1 MKKNYFFSFLL
12 TIAFTLTTLSQ
23 VTINE
28 FEPNPTG
35 SDPAEDEVELKGTPN
50 TSFDLWILSIESDSG
65 NPGVVDRVNNVT
77 GTFDANGIAI
87 ATIEDL
93 ENPSFTLVLCD
104 NFTGEI
110 GDDLDTNGDGTVDV
124 DLTVLGNVLDAI
136 GIPDNTGDEANLY
149 GAQLGGADFKF
160 TGSEPVLVFR
170 DGTTDAWYALN
181 NLESTEVLSIAAEPL
196 PVANFNTSP
205 ASFTFG
211 STNPIYT
218 EPVGPSLVFDEPA
231 DEALLSPVTSEV
243 PVELIITNFTLS
255 GDDGNGDTDS
265 QGDGYVKATLE
276 VTGESPTVSK
286 FFTTTPPNIEVQV
299 GKTYT
304 LTAELVDN
312 SGNSLDPKVESIVSF
327 SVATYTDVISISDLR
342 NGTEGNYYRLDGDN
356 VTLTYARSSRNQ
368 KYIQDQTGGILID
381 DSAGVI
387 STEYS
392 TYAVMPILTGRLGSF
407 GGVLQL
413 IPDQDPGASQFNNDG
428 FQPVQVSLADYVANF
443 ENYES
448 ELITINDI
456 SFDSGDVG
464 NNFASST
471 NYDIT
476 SGQTSSVFRTNF
488 FEADYIDTAIPDG
501 SYNITAFGGEF
512 NGTPQITAINLAG
525 IVLGV
530 QQNQIEG
537 FTTFPNPVTN
547 GELTIT
553 SGSTTS
559 KVVSIYNVLGKQVLT
574 DVFLGTFKT
583 VNLANFSSGIYILK
597 VAEGNKI
604 ATKKLVIK

>member
-1 MKKNYFFSFLL
+1 MKKNYFITLALCFVSLISLGQTTVFQESFEGQNSG
-12 TIAFTLTTLSQ
+12 TPSITCNDGTGDFFTVTDGSDIASFYSVSGQDGDKYFAAMDTDASECGADVATLTFND
-23 VTINE
+23 INISG
-28 FEPNPTG
+28 FSNLTFAVLL
-35 SDPAEDEVELKGTPN
+35 AEDK
-50 TSFDLWILSIESDSG
+50 
-65 NPGVVDRVNNVT
+65 
-77 GTFDANGIAI
+77 
-87 ATIEDL
+87 
-93 ENPSFTLVLCD
+93 
-104 NFTGEI
+104 
-110 GDDLDTNGDGTVDV
+110 DGTNFDWDGDTLFYIEVD
-124 DLTVLGNVLDAI
+124 I
-136 GIPDNTGDEANLY
+136 DNTGNFTKILQVGASANSGSNLSQPMIDTDFDGIGDGAEITDIFAEYTASITSGNEVDIRVVFENLDAGDEDIAIDNIR
-149 GAQLGGADFKF
+149 
-160 TGSEPVLVFR
+160 LV
-170 DGTTDAWYALN
+170 DGEISSPPSLAITGTTN
-181 NLESTEVLSIAAEPL
+181 NQI
-196 PVANFNTSP
+196 FSP
-205 ASFTFG
+205 A
-211 STNPIYT
+211 
-218 EPVGPSLVFDEPA
+218 
-231 DEALLSPVTSEV
+231 TSEV
-243 PVELIITNFTLS
+243 SVAFSVNNFSLS
-255 GDDGNGDTDS
+255 GDNGQGES
-265 QGDGYVKATLE
+265 NGQGDGFIKATLDVE
-276 VTGESPTVSK
+276 GQTDPITN
-286 FFTTTPPNIEVQV
+286 FFTTTPPDIEVQV

-356 VTLTYARSSRNQ
+356 VTLTYARDSRNQ

-448 ELITINDI
+448 ELITISDI

-471 NYDIT
+471 SYDIT
-476 SGQTSSVFRTNF
+476 SGQTSSIFRTNF
-488 FEADYIDTAIPDG
+488 SEADYIGTAIPSG
-501 SYNITAFGGEF
+501 TVNITAFGAEF
-512 NGTPQITAINLAG
+512 NGTPQIIAINLAG

-553 SGSTTS
+553 SGSATS

-574 DVFLGTFKT
+574 DVFSGTFKT

-597 VAEGNKI
+597 VAEGDKI

>member
-1 MKKNYFFSFLL
+1 MKKNYFLMLTLLFVSLVSFGQTTIFQESFETGNTGTASQDCTDNFNDFFTRTDGSNINSNYEVSGQDGDWFFAAMDIDGAPCDMNPSTLEFNNIDISGATNLNFAILL
-12 TIAFTLTTLSQ
+12 
-23 VTINE
+23 
-28 FEPNPTG
+28 
-35 SDPAEDEVELKGTPN
+35 AEDDDGTN
-50 TSFDLWILSIESDSG
+50 QDWDDADNFKIEYDIDNS
-65 NPGVVDRVNNVT
+65 
-77 GTFDANGIAI
+77 GTFSTLLEVKTTESGSNNEPFLDGVAI
-87 ATIEDL
+87 T
-93 ENPSFTLVLCD
+93 NVFTE
-104 NFTGEI
+104 FI
-110 GDDLDTNGDGTVDV
+110 K
-124 DLTVLGNVLDAI
+124 AI
-136 GIPDNTGDEANLY
+136 PA
-149 GAQLGGADFKF
+149 
-160 TGSEPVLVFR
+160 TGSEIDIKMTFLLNSGDEDIAIDNIRLV
-170 DGTTDAWYALN
+170 DG
-181 NLESTEVLSIAAEPL
+181 EISSPPSIAITG
-196 PVANFNTSP
+196 VTDNQVFSP
-205 ASFTFG
+205 A
-211 STNPIYT
+211 
-218 EPVGPSLVFDEPA
+218 
-231 DEALLSPVTSEV
+231 TSEV
-243 PVELIITNFTLS
+243 AVSFSIANFTLS
-255 GDDGNGDTDS
+255 GDSGSGASDNS
-265 QGDGYVKATLE
+265 GDGYVKTTLVVE
-276 VTGESPTVSK
+276 QTNTVQNFFTDSPT
-286 FFTTTPPNIEVQV
+286 PIEVIV
-299 GKTYT
+299 GSTYT
-304 LTAELVDN
+304 ATAELVDN
-312 SGNSLDPKVESIVSF
+312 AGNSLDPKVESSVTF
-327 SVATYTDVISISDLR
+327 SIASYTEVISISDLR

-356 VTLTYARSSRNQ
+356 VTLTYARDSRNQ

-476 SGQTSSVFRTNF
+476 SGQTSSIFRTNF
-488 FEADYIDTAIPDG
+488 SEADYIGTAIPSG
-501 SYNITAFGGEF
+501 TVNITAFGAEF
-512 NGTPQITAINLAG
+512 NGTPQIIAINLAG

-553 SGSTTS
+553 SGSATS

-574 DVFLGTFKT
+574 DVFSGTFKT

-597 VAEGNKI
+597 VAEGDKI